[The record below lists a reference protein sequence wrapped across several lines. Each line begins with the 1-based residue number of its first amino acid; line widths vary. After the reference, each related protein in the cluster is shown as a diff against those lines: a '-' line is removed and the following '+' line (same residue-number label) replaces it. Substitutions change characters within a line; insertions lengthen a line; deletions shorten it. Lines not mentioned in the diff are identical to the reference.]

1 MHNRLGKPR
10 SSQLR
15 SVKTLIPF
23 LLNFVNNVNFNK
35 NQNQIENNNEELME
49 YINKIFEQQER
60 ERIVRWVVNSIRES
74 LDLNT
79 VLETIVEEIGKLLKV
94 DRCLIALYEKEE
106 HCLYFRSEYLKDS
119 IIDSLIKE
127 EKSLCAVPYNWQY
140 LLVNNSSPILINNS
154 EKDRLTSDQQ
164 EYLKKNNIKSL
175 IMIPLTHK
183 EDFLGIIMVHQTSY
197 QRNWEDSH
205 LEILKDTGNQI
216 AVAIGHAMLHS
227 RIQKET
233 KLKSEFLACMSHEF
247 RTPLNAIIGFS
258 QMLGNEDFGS
268 LNEKQKKFVNNILIS
283 GEHLLRL
290 VNDILDLSKIESG
303 NIVINPETFE
313 VYPKIKETVSILKGL
328 AIRKNI
334 EIGMDIDED
343 LYIKADLKMFRQIM
357 YNLLSNAIK
366 FSDENGQIVVKA
378 FKQNNNVKFEV
389 QDNGIGIP
397 KKDRDK
403 IFKSFTQ
410 LDSSLTRKQEGTG
423 LGLTLTKKF
432 IEFHKGEIDFES
444 EENRGSKFWFTLP
457 Q

>member
-1 MHNRLGKPR
+1 MQNKLGKPH
-10 SSQLR
+10 SNHLR

-23 LLNFVNNVNFNK
+23 LRNFVNKVNFNK
-35 NQNQIENNNEELME
+35 NQNQIDNNNEELME

-60 ERIVRWVVNSIRES
+60 ERIVRWLVNSIRES
-74 LDLNT
+74 LELNT

-106 HCLYFRSEYLKDS
+106 HCLYFRSEYRKDS
-119 IIDSLIKE
+119 TIASLIKE
-127 EKSLCAVPYNWQY
+127 EKTLCAIPYKWQY
-140 LLVNNSSPILINNS
+140 LLINSSSPILVHNS
-154 EKDRLTSDQQ
+154 EKDRLTGDQQ
-164 EYLKKNNIKSL
+164 EYLTQNNIKSL

-205 LEILKDTGNQI
+205 FEILKDTGNQI
-216 AVAIGHAMLHS
+216 AVAIGQAMLHS

-258 QMLGNEDFGS
+258 QMLCNEDYGS
-268 LNEKQKKFVNNILIS
+268 LNEKQKKFVNNILLS

-303 NIVINPETFE
+303 SIIITPETFE

-334 EIGMDIDED
+334 DISMDIDEE

-366 FSDENGQIVVKA
+366 FSDENGQIMVTA
-378 FKQNNNVKFEV
+378 FRQGNIVKFEV

-397 KKDRDK
+397 KKDQDK
-403 IFKSFTQ
+403 IFKSFAQ
-410 LDSSLTRKQEGTG
+410 LDSSLTRRQEGTG

-432 IEFHKGEIDFES
+432 VEFHKGEIDFES